1 MKGIDK
7 IPRPS
12 LSCEGSRLLEG
23 ITVKFSQKL
32 NEGKLLKR
40 YKRFFAD
47 IQWNDEVVIAHC
59 PNTGSLKSAYEP
71 GQNCLF
77 SASDNPERKLRFTL
91 EMIQSKAGAWV
102 GVNTST
108 PNTIVKEKLKKVITE
123 KPEGF
128 LWSHFDEVKPECKIS
143 KETRL
148 DFALF
153 KTDLSRIHYIEV
165 KNVTLA
171 DGTAAQFPDAVTE
184 RGQKHLRELMRLMD
198 QGHSAEIV
206 YTVQRDDCS
215 VFSPADHIDPE
226 YGRLLRE
233 AHAKGLIISPI
244 VVDLHPEGVELSDR
258 RLPVVL

>member
-1 MKGIDK
+1 MHF
-7 IPRPS
+7 
-12 LSCEGSRLLEG
+12 EGV
-23 ITVKFSQKL
+23 TVKFSQKL

-59 PNTGSLKSAYEP
+59 PNTGSLKGAYEP

-77 SASDNPERKLRFTL
+77 SVSDNPERKLRFTL
-91 EMIQSKAGAWV
+91 EMIQSKAGTWV

-108 PNTIVKEKLKKVITE
+108 PNAIVREKLKKVIAE

-128 LWSHFDEVKPECKIS
+128 LWAHFDEVKPEYKIS

-148 DFALF
+148 DFALLN
-153 KTDLSRIHYIEV
+153 KDLSKTHFIEV

-171 DGTAAQFPDAVTE
+171 DGVAAQFPDAVTE
-184 RGQKHLRELMRLMD
+184 RGQKHLRELMCLMD
-198 QGHSAEIV
+198 QGHTAEIIF
-206 YTVQRDDCS
+206 TVQRSDCS
-215 VFSPADHIDPE
+215 VFSPADAIDPE

-244 VVDLHPEGVELSDR
+244 VVDLHSEGVELSDR
-258 RLPVVL
+258 RLPVML